1 MKISLIA
8 SRCLVG
14 SMALSLSALSLYA
27 TDVTTKAEFETNF
40 VKQEGT
46 NNYKN
51 KNNNATLAIKLP
63 TAEAVKVQELLGAN
77 GRIIIDN
84 AGNEITLG
92 AANTDIFG
100 STLAAIDDPD
110 NKFYGFDLKSTHA
123 NGITNAGALNVGKD
137 STITGKFTNNNALN
151 ILGSKLDTTG
161 DFTQA
166 SGTEL
171 AIAQGVL
178 NIKGAVDMQGDVGL
192 QSGKINVTG
201 SYTESGATDYYFYN
215 FYNLDSRINV
225 RKAGG
230 NTPPANDGQIT
241 LNASSTF
248 TIDTAERALADD
260 LDLMIAEG
268 GFATATLGSQDATS
282 KLWGTNLAETNPKV
296 RFVANAARFLEN
308 PSLLA
313 GIAVEDLMVYQEA
326 QDGGTR
332 GTERA
337 YTLYISEDKK
347 TLFVKVEAAG
357 GLAADTTKNATQE
370 EIITALNT
378 AIESQITADQSAIGA
393 DTSTTGTARKA
404 IADIKTTEQ
413 GKVTAA
419 TTAIGT
425 AQTMIIAQQAIL
437 DNPSSTDAQKAAAQT
452 ALDDAQAEKSRQ
464 ETIKTQAEANVANL
478 DKAET
483 ELAAKYTALNT
494 ASTAA
499 AGSVE
504 RLQDNLAKLVG
515 ENYAGIAQQALIVTT
530 NKNENKLLLALA
542 TDSGDLKATSVSL
555 ENAGN
560 LGEAYGILSSFAGSS
575 VNVNEALNVIT
586 NRNFF
591 KSTREN
597 AKSASTLANAATSA
611 LTGINVANEMSISN
625 RVAAYNN
632 PYGARLANIGSDA
645 TGKYYDT
652 YKASVWANAF
662 GGASIIDGDSG
673 GLYGVTLGVD
683 GNVTDNLLLGAYFTY
698 ANSTLK
704 DNALKQEADNYQIG
718 LYSLV
723 KFADTW
729 ELGLKGYGQWGSTD
743 QESRTI
749 AGTNTADFTK
759 KFFGLSGSLGK
770 VFDLSN
776 GNFLKPFAGLNYYY
790 SSTPSYTEKGTILAQ
805 HVQSSTNNSVSIDVG
820 LEYRKYFGSSSY
832 LYVVPKVEQ
841 YIVNNGDDFV
851 AKFVG
856 SNTNFSIDGDDKKRT
871 YGQILLGGN
880 IELTQDWVLNVGV
893 GAKQVLAGKFESK
906 NETYLNG
913 NAGLKYRF

>member
-27 TDVTTKAEFETNF
+27 TDVTTKSEFETNF
-40 VKQEGT
+40 IKQEGT

-51 KNNNATLAIKLP
+51 KNNDATLAIKLP
-63 TAEAVKVQELLGAN
+63 TTEAVKVQALLGAN
-77 GRIIIDN
+77 GRIIVDN
-84 AGNEITLG
+84 AANEITLG
-92 AANTDIFG
+92 AADTDIFG
-100 STLAAIDDPD
+100 STLQMIDDPN
-110 NKFYGFDLKSTHA
+110 NKFYGFDLTSTHA
-123 NGITNAGALNVGKD
+123 NGITNGGALNVGKD
-137 STITGKFTNNNALN
+137 STITGNFTNNNALN
-151 ILGSKLDTTG
+151 ILGSKLDITG

-171 AIAQGVL
+171 GIAQGAL
-178 NIKGAVDMQGDVGL
+178 NIKGAVNMQGDVGL

-201 SYTESGATDYYFYN
+201 SYTEGGATDYYFYN
-215 FYNLDSRINV
+215 FYNLNSLISV

-230 NTPPANDGQIT
+230 DTPPANDGQIS

-248 TIDTAERALADD
+248 TIDTLERALADD
-260 LDLMIAEG
+260 LNLMIAEG
-268 GFATATLGSQDATS
+268 GFALASLGTQDATS
-282 KLWGTNLAETNPKV
+282 KLWGTNLTENNPTV
-296 RFVANAARFLEN
+296 RFVANAARFLDN

-313 GIAVEDLMVYQEA
+313 GIEVEDLMFYQEA
-326 QDGGTR
+326 QTGGTP
-332 GTERA
+332 GTERS

-357 GLAADTTKNATQE
+357 GLAADTTKNATQA

-378 AIESQITADQSAIGA
+378 AIESQIAADKAAIG
-393 DTSTTGTARKA
+393 TSSSDTGTAREA
-404 IADIKTTEQ
+404 IANVKTAESD
-413 GKVTAA
+413 KVTAA
-419 TTAIGT
+419 TAAITAADTAIT
-425 AQTMIIAQQAIL
+425 TQQGIL
-437 DNPSSTDAQKAAAQT
+437 DNSASTDAQKVAAQT
-452 ALDDAQAEKSRQ
+452 ALTDAQAEKSKQ
-464 ETIKTQAEANVANL
+464 EAIKAQAEANIAKL
-478 DKAET
+478 DEAET
-483 ELAAKYTALNT
+483 QLADKFTALT
-494 ASTAA
+494 ISTAA
-499 AGSVE
+499 TDAE
-504 RLQDNLAKLVG
+504 KLQENLATLVG
-515 ENYAGIAQQALIVTT
+515 DNYAGIAQQALIVTT
-530 NKNENKLLLALA
+530 NKNENKLLMALA

-560 LGEAYGILSSFAGSS
+560 LSEAYGILSSFAGSS

-591 KSTREN
+591 KNTREN
-597 AKSASTLANAATSA
+597 AKSASTLANASTSA
-611 LTGINVANEMSISN
+611 LSGINIANEMSISN

-645 TGKYYDT
+645 TGNYYDT

-723 KFADTW
+723 KFAETW

-743 QESRTI
+743 QESRNI
-749 AGTNTADFTK
+749 AGLNTADFTK
-759 KFFGLSGSLGK
+759 KFFGLSGSLGR

-790 SSTPSYTEKGTILAQ
+790 SFTPSYTEKGTILAQ

-880 IELTQDWVLNVGV
+880 IELTQDWVLNVGL
-893 GAKQVLAGKFESK
+893 GAKQILAGKFESK

>member
-27 TDVTTKAEFETNF
+27 ATDIEDKAGFETNF

-51 KNNNATLAIKLP
+51 KDNSAELAIKLP
-63 TAEAVKVQELLGAN
+63 TDEAVEVQELLGAN

-84 AGNEITLG
+84 ADQKITLG
-92 AANTDIFG
+92 AADTDIFG
-100 STLAAIDDPD
+100 STLADPED
-110 NKFYGFDLKSTHA
+110 AENKFYGFDLTSTHTD
-123 NGITNAGALNVGKD
+123 GITNAGTLNVGKD
-137 STITGKFTNNNALN
+137 STITGAFTNNEALN
-151 ILGSKLDTTG
+151 ILGSKLDVTG
-161 DFTQA
+161 DFTQNA
-166 SGTEL
+166 SKTLG
-171 AIAQGVL
+171 IANGVL
-178 NIKGAVDMQGDVGL
+178 NIKGAADVQGDVTL
-192 QSGKINVTG
+192 DSARINVVG
-201 SYTESGATDYYFYN
+201 SYAEGGAATYTLYGLN
-215 FYNLDSRINV
+215 NLISV
-225 RKAGG
+225 RKAGDG
-230 NTPPANDGQIT
+230 TATDGQIT
-241 LNASSTF
+241 LAAGSTF
-248 TIDTAERALADD
+248 TLETAGRALADD
-260 LDLMIAEG
+260 LDLMTAEG
-268 GFATATLGSQDATS
+268 GFATASLGTLDAT
-282 KLWGTNLAETNPKV
+282 KNLYPTALTQKILQVN
-296 RFVANAARFLEN
+296 FLANAADYLDN

-313 GIAVEDLMVYQEA
+313 GIEGLELTQEA
-326 QDGGTR
+326 QAGGTAGDLR
-332 GTERA
+332 S

-357 GLAADTTKNATQE
+357 ALAADATKDMTQAQ
-370 EIITALNT
+370 IITALDT
-378 AIESQITADQSAIGA
+378 AINNQITADKTAIGA
-393 DTSTTGTARKA
+393 SAATANSMRKV
-404 IADIKTTEQ
+404 IADAKTAETA
-413 GKVTAA
+413 KVTAA
-419 TTAIGT
+419 DTAIT
-425 AQTMIIAQQAIL
+425 AADTAIAAQQAIL
-437 DNPSSTDAQKAAAQT
+437 DNPDKTADEKAAAKT
-452 ALDDAQAEKSRQ
+452 ALADAQAEKSAQ
-464 ETIKTQAEANVANL
+464 EAIKAQAEANVAKL
-478 DKAET
+478 DTAET
-483 ELAAKYTALNT
+483 QLAAKYTALDT

-499 AGSVE
+499 AGSAA
-504 RLQDNLAKLVG
+504 RLQENLAKLVG
-515 ENYAGIAQQALIVTT
+515 SSYAGIAQQALIVTT
-530 NKNENKLLLALA
+530 NKNENKLLVALA
-542 TDSGDLKATSVSL
+542 TSEGDLRATSVSL

-611 LTGINVANEMSISN
+611 LSGINIANEMSIGS

-645 TGKYYDT
+645 TGNYYDT

-723 KFADTW
+723 KFAETW

-743 QESRTI
+743 QESRNI
-749 AGTNTADFTK
+749 AGLNTADFTK

-770 VFDLSN
+770 VFDLSE

-832 LYVVPKVEQ
+832 LYVVPKIEQ
-841 YIVNNGDDFV
+841 YIINNGDDFV
-851 AKFVG
+851 ARFVG

>member
-8 SRCLVG
+8 SRYLVG

-63 TAEAVKVQELLGAN
+63 TTAAKEVQALLGAN
-77 GRIIIDN
+77 GRIVIDN
-84 AGNEITLG
+84 ANQEITLG

-100 STLAAIDDPD
+100 STLADIEDTN
-110 NKFYGFDLKSTHA
+110 NKFYGFDLTSTHA
-123 NGITNAGALNVGKD
+123 NGITNGGTLNVGKD
-137 STITGKFTNNNALN
+137 STITGKFTNNEALN
-151 ILGSKLDTTG
+151 ILGSKLDVTG
-161 DFTQA
+161 DFVQA
-166 SGTEL
+166 ASKTLDIMEG
-171 AIAQGVL
+171 AL
-178 NIKGAVDMQGDVGL
+178 NVKGAVNIQGNVALD
-192 QSGKINVTG
+192 SGRINVIG
-201 SYTESGATDYYFYN
+201 SYTEDGATAYDLYDLN
-215 FYNLDSRINV
+215 NLISV
-225 RKAGG
+225 RKAGD
-230 NTPPANDGQIT
+230 NSATDGQIS
-241 LNASSTF
+241 LNANSTF
-248 TIDTAERALADD
+248 TINTQRRALADD
-260 LDLMIAEG
+260 LNLMTAEG
-268 GFATATLGSQDATS
+268 GFATASLGTLDATKNLYPTALTQ
-282 KLWGTNLAETNPKV
+282 KLPTVNFQAS
-296 RFVANAARFLEN
+296 AADYLDN

-313 GIAVEDLMVYQEA
+313 GIEGLEFEREA
-326 QDGGTR
+326 QAGANTSGGTAIR
-332 GTERA
+332 E

-357 GLAADTTKNATQE
+357 GLAADTTKDMTQAQ
-370 EIITALNT
+370 IITALNT
-378 AIESQITADQSAIGA
+378 AMESQITADKAAIGNNN
-393 DTSTTGTARKA
+393 STANTARKA
-404 IADIKTTEQ
+404 IADAKTAEQ
-413 GKVTAA
+413 NKVTTA
-419 TTAIGT
+419 TTAITT
-425 AQTMIIAQQAIL
+425 ANNTITAQQAII
-437 DNPSSTDAQKAAAQT
+437 DNPNSTQAQIDTAKAALA
-452 ALDDAQAEKSRQ
+452 DAQAKKSAQ
-464 ETIKTQAEANVANL
+464 EAIKAQAEANIAKL
-478 DKAET
+478 DQAAT
-483 ELAAKYTALNT
+483 QLADKHTALT
-494 ASTAA
+494 ISTAA
-499 AGSVE
+499 TDAE
-504 RLQDNLAKLVG
+504 KLRENLGLLVG
-515 ENYAGIAQQALIVTT
+515 ESYAGIAQQALIVTT
-530 NKNENKLLLALA
+530 NKNENKLLVALA
-542 TDSGDLKATSVSL
+542 TNEGDLRATSVSL
-555 ENAGN
+555 DNAGN
-560 LGEAYGILSSFAGSS
+560 LSEAYGILRSFAGSS

-591 KSTREN
+591 KNTREN

-632 PYGARLANIGSDA
+632 PYGAKLANIGSDA
-645 TGKYYDT
+645 TGNYYDT

-704 DNALKQEADNYQIG
+704 DNALKQEADNYQVG
-718 LYSLV
+718 LYSLI
-723 KFADTW
+723 KFAETC
-729 ELGLKGYGQWGSTD
+729 EVGLKGYGQWGSTD
-743 QESRTI
+743 QESRNI
-749 AGTNTADFTK
+749 AGLNTADFTK

-776 GNFLKPFAGLNYYY
+776 GNLLKPFAGLNYYY
-790 SSTPSYTEKGTILAQ
+790 SFTPSYTEKGTSLAQ
-805 HVQSSTNNSVSIDVG
+805 HVQSSTNNSVSIDAG

-856 SNTNFSIDGDDKKRT
+856 SNTNFIIDGDDKKRT

-893 GAKQVLAGKFESK
+893 GAKQILAGKFESK

>member
-14 SMALSLSALSLYA
+14 SMALSLSALNLYA
-27 TDVTTKAEFETNF
+27 VDVTDKTTAE
-40 VKQEGT
+40 
-46 NNYKN
+46 
-51 KNNNATLAIKLP
+51 LAIKLP

-84 AGNEITLG
+84 ADQKITLG
-92 AANTDIFG
+92 AADTDIFG
-100 STLAAIDDPD
+100 STLAAIDDAD
-110 NKFYGFDLKSTHA
+110 NQFYGFDLTSTHA
-123 NGITNAGALNVGKD
+123 DGIANGGVLNVGKD
-137 STITGKFTNNNALN
+137 STIAGKFTNNKNLN
-151 ILGSKLDTTG
+151 ILGSKLDITG
-161 DFTQA
+161 NFTQA

-178 NIKGAVDMQGDVGL
+178 NIKGAVDIQGDVGL

-230 NTPPANDGQIT
+230 NTPSANDGQIT

-268 GFATATLGSQDATS
+268 GFATASLGTQDATS
-282 KLWGTNLAETNPKV
+282 KLWGTNLTETNPTV

-308 PSLLA
+308 PSLLE
-313 GIAVEDLMVYQEA
+313 GMKVEDLMFYQEA
-326 QDGGTR
+326 QEGGTASTT
-332 GTERA
+332 GNA
-337 YTLYISEDKK
+337 YTLYVSEDKK

-357 GLAADTTKNATQE
+357 ALTTDATKGATQA
-370 EIITALNT
+370 EIITALNET
-378 AIESQITADQSAIGA
+378 IESQITADKEAIGA
-393 DTSTTGTARKA
+393 NTTTDYTARKV
-404 IADIKTTEQ
+404 IADVKTAEE

-419 TTAIGT
+419 TTAIT
-425 AQTMIIAQQAIL
+425 NADTTITAQQAIL
-437 DNPSSTDAQKAAAQT
+437 NDSTKTEAEKAAAQK
-452 ALDDAQAEKSRQ
+452 ALADAQAQKAEQ
-464 ETIKTQAEANVANL
+464 ESIKAQAQANIANL
-478 DKAET
+478 DKAEA
-483 ELAAKYTALNT
+483 ELGEKVTKLVVSTAATDAEQLKENLATLVGADV
-494 ASTAA
+494 ASTA
-499 AGSVE
+499 
-504 RLQDNLAKLVG
+504 
-515 ENYAGIAQQALIVTT
+515 ENALFVVT
-530 NKNENKLLLALA
+530 NQNENKLLVALA

-560 LGEAYGILSSFAGSS
+560 LSEAYGILSSFAGSS
-575 VNVNEALNVIT
+575 VNVNEALNIIT

-597 AKSASTLANAATSA
+597 AKSASTLANASTSA
-611 LTGINVANEMSISN
+611 LSVINVANEMSISN

-632 PYGARLANIGSDA
+632 PYGAKLANIGSDA
-645 TGKYYDT
+645 TGNYYDT

-704 DNALKQEADNYQIG
+704 DNALKQEADNYQVG
-718 LYSLV
+718 LYSLI
-723 KFADTW
+723 KFAETW
-729 ELGLKGYGQWGSTD
+729 EVGLKGYGQWGSTD
-743 QESRTI
+743 QESQTI
-749 AGTNTADFTK
+749 AGLNTSDFTK

-790 SSTPSYTEKGTILAQ
+790 SSTPSYTERGSATAQ
-805 HVQSSTNNSVSIDVG
+805 HIQSSTNNSVSVDVG
-820 LEYRKYFGSSSY
+820 LEYRKYFGNSSY

-851 AKFVG
+851 GRFVG
-856 SNTNFSIDGDDKKRT
+856 SNTSFTIDGDDKKRT

-893 GAKQVLAGKFESK
+893 GAKQILAGKFESK

>member
-14 SMALSLSALSLYA
+14 SMALSLSALNLYA
-27 TDVTTKAEFETNF
+27 VDVTDKTTFEANF

-51 KNNNATLAIKLP
+51 KNNNAELTIKLP
-63 TAEAVKVQELLGAN
+63 TAQAVEVQKLLGAN

-84 AGNEITLG
+84 ANQKITLG
-92 AANTDIFG
+92 AADTDIFG
-100 STLAAIDDPD
+100 STLAAIDDA
-110 NKFYGFDLKSTHA
+110 NNQFYGFDLTSTHA
-123 NGITNAGALNVGKD
+123 DGIANGGVLNVGKD
-137 STITGKFTNNNALN
+137 STITGKFTNNKNLN
-151 ILGSKLDTTG
+151 ILGSKLDITG
-161 DFTQA
+161 NFTQA

-178 NIKGAVDMQGDVGL
+178 NIKGAVDIQGDVGL

-260 LDLMIAEG
+260 LVLVSAEG
-268 GFATATLGSQDATS
+268 GFATATLGAQDATS
-282 KLWGTNLAETNPKV
+282 KLWATNLTEKNPTV
-296 RFVANAARFLEN
+296 RFVVNAAKFLEN
-308 PSLLA
+308 PSLLE
-313 GIAVEDLMVYQEA
+313 GMKVEDLMFYQEA
-326 QDGGTR
+326 QEGGTASTT
-332 GTERA
+332 GNA
-337 YTLYISEDKK
+337 YTLYVSEDKK
-347 TLFVKVEAAG
+347 TLFVKVEATGA
-357 GLAADTTKNATQE
+357 LATDATKDATQA
-370 EIITALNT
+370 EIITALNG
-378 AIESQITADQSAIGA
+378 AIESRITADKDAIEA
-393 DTSTTGTARKA
+393 NTTTDSTARKV
-404 IADIKTTEQ
+404 IADAKTAEE

-419 TTAIGT
+419 TTAITT
-425 AQTMIIAQQAIL
+425 ANSTITAQQAIL
-437 DNPSSTDAQKAAAQT
+437 NDSTKTEAEKAAAQK
-452 ALDDAQAEKSRQ
+452 ALADAQAQKAEQ
-464 ETIKTQAEANVANL
+464 ESIKAQAQANIANL
-478 DKAET
+478 DKAEA
-483 ELAAKYTALNT
+483 ELGKKYTALNT
-494 ASTAA
+494 ASTATTDA
-499 AGSVE
+499 AK
-504 RLQDNLAKLVG
+504 LQDNLKKLVG
-515 ENYAGIAQQALIVTT
+515 ADVANTAQQALIITT
-530 NKNENKLLLALA
+530 NKNENKLVAALV
-542 TDSGDLKATSVSL
+542 TNSGDLKATSVSL

-560 LGEAYGILSSFAGSS
+560 LSEAYGILSSFAGSS
-575 VNVNEALNVIT
+575 VNVNEALNIIT

-597 AKSASTLANAATSA
+597 AKSASTLANASTSA
-611 LTGINVANEMSISN
+611 LSVINVANEMSISN

-632 PYGARLANIGSDA
+632 PYGAKLANIGSDA
-645 TGKYYDT
+645 TGNYYDT

-704 DNALKQEADNYQIG
+704 DNALKQEADNYQVG
-718 LYSLV
+718 LYSLI
-723 KFADTW
+723 KFAETW
-729 ELGLKGYGQWGSTD
+729 EVGLKGYGQWGSTD
-743 QESRTI
+743 QESQTI
-749 AGTNTADFTK
+749 AGLNTSDFTK

-790 SSTPSYTEKGTILAQ
+790 SSTPSYTERGSATAQ
-805 HVQSSTNNSVSIDVG
+805 HIQSSTNNSVSVDVG
-820 LEYRKYFGSSSY
+820 LEYRKYFGNSSY

-851 AKFVG
+851 GRFVG
-856 SNTNFSIDGDDKKRT
+856 SNTSFTIDGDDKKRT

-893 GAKQVLAGKFESK
+893 GAKQILAGKFESK

>member
-14 SMALSLSALSLYA
+14 SMALSLSALNLYA
-27 TDVTTKAEFETNF
+27 VDVTDKTTFEANF

-51 KNNNATLAIKLP
+51 KNNNAELTIKLP
-63 TAEAVKVQELLGAN
+63 TAQAVEVQKLLGAN

-84 AGNEITLG
+84 ANQKITLG
-92 AANTDIFG
+92 AADTDIFG
-100 STLAAIDDPD
+100 STLAAIDDA
-110 NKFYGFDLKSTHA
+110 NNQFYGFDLTSTHA
-123 NGITNAGALNVGKD
+123 DGIANGGVLNVGKD
-137 STITGKFTNNNALN
+137 STITGKFTNNKNLN
-151 ILGSKLDTTG
+151 ILGSKLDITG
-161 DFTQA
+161 NFTQA

-178 NIKGAVDMQGDVGL
+178 NIKGAVDIQGDVGL

-201 SYTESGATDYYFYN
+201 SYTESGVTNYYFYN

-241 LNASSTF
+241 LNAGSTF

-260 LDLMIAEG
+260 LVLMSAEG
-268 GFATATLGSQDATS
+268 GFATASLGTQNTTS
-282 KLWGTNLAETNPKV
+282 KLWATNLTEKNPTV

-313 GIAVEDLMVYQEA
+313 GIEELELNQEA
-326 QDGGTR
+326 QAGGTPSTS
-332 GTERA
+332 GNA
-337 YTLYISEDKK
+337 YTLYVSEDKK

-357 GLAADTTKNATQE
+357 ALATDATKDATQA
-370 EIITALNT
+370 EIITALNG
-378 AIESQITADQSAIGA
+378 AIESRITADKAAIGA
-393 DTSTTGTARKA
+393 NATAAGTAREA
-404 IADIKTTEQ
+404 IANVKTAESN
-413 GKVTAA
+413 KVTVATAA
-419 TTAIGT
+419 ITTAETTIT
-425 AQTMIIAQQAIL
+425 AQQAII
-437 DNPSSTDAQKAAAQT
+437 DNPASTQAQIDTAKAALADAQAQKAEQESIK
-452 ALDDAQAEKSRQ
+452 AQA
-464 ETIKTQAEANVANL
+464 QANIANL
-478 DKAET
+478 DKAEA
-483 ELAAKYTALNT
+483 ELGKKYTALNT
-494 ASTAA
+494 ASTATGA
-499 AGSVE
+499 AK
-504 RLQDNLAKLVG
+504 LQDNLKKLVG
-515 ENYAGIAQQALIVTT
+515 ADVANTAQQTLIVTT
-530 NKNENKLLLALA
+530 NKNENKLVAALV
-542 TDSGDLKATSVSL
+542 TNSGDLRATSVSL

-560 LGEAYGILSSFAGSS
+560 LSEAYGILSSFAGSS
-575 VNVNEALNVIT
+575 VNVNEALNIIT

-597 AKSASTLANAATSA
+597 AKSASTLANASTSA
-611 LTGINVANEMSISN
+611 LSVINVANEMSISN

-632 PYGARLANIGSDA
+632 PYGAKLANIGSDA
-645 TGKYYDT
+645 TGNYYDT

-704 DNALKQEADNYQIG
+704 DNALKQEADNYQVG
-718 LYSLV
+718 LYSLI
-723 KFADTW
+723 KFAETW
-729 ELGLKGYGQWGSTD
+729 EVGLKGYGQWGSTD
-743 QESRTI
+743 QESQTI
-749 AGTNTADFTK
+749 AGLNTSDFTK

-790 SSTPSYTEKGTILAQ
+790 SSTPSYTERGSATAQ
-805 HVQSSTNNSVSIDVG
+805 HIQSSTNNSVSVDVG
-820 LEYRKYFGSSSY
+820 LEYRKYFGNSSY

-851 AKFVG
+851 GRFVG
-856 SNTNFSIDGDDKKRT
+856 SNTSFTIDGDDKKRT

-893 GAKQVLAGKFESK
+893 GAKQILAGKFESK